1 MPAPRPPLPYP
12 YEVNDYLNIN
22 PDDNLPCRCRAQ
34 GWLAPGWEPALLEP
48 DSSSKRSPSGGEEVL
63 LSETVGAQPKQPVS
77 VPSGRRIDPSS
88 WLYALYAWTLEQA
101 SKPYA
106 LAVLALVAFIESSIF
121 PIPPDVLLIPMVL
134 AARSRAWL
142 IAGVCT
148 VASVAGGLLGY
159 GIGALLFETVGA
171 AVLDFY
177 GYLEKF
183 ESFKDGYN
191 TYGAWI
197 VFGAGL
203 TPFPY
208 KVITIASGVTQLDLT
223 TFMVASVLA
232 RGLRFFLI
240 AALLWWL
247 GEPIRR
253 FIENNLG
260 WLTVVF
266 FVLLFGG
273 FLVLTLL

>member
-1 MPAPRPPLPYP
+1 MAVPA
-12 YEVNDYLNIN
+12 
-22 PDDNLPCRCRAQ
+22 
-34 GWLAPGWEPALLEP
+34 
-48 DSSSKRSPSGGEEVL
+48 
-63 LSETVGAQPKQPVS
+63 
-77 VPSGRRIDPSS
+77 GRRIGPSS
-88 WLYALYAWTLEQA
+88 WLRGLYDWTLEQA
-101 SKPYA
+101 SKPHA
-106 LAVLALVAFIESSIF
+106 LGLLALVSFIESSIF
-121 PIPPDVLLIPMVL
+121 PVPPDVLLIPMVL

-148 VASVAGGLLGY
+148 VASVAGGMFGY
-159 GIGALLFETVGA
+159 AIGAFLFESIGA
-171 AVLDFY
+171 AVLGFY

-183 ESFKDGYN
+183 ETFKDAYN
-191 TYGAWI
+191 AYGAWI

-208 KVITIASGVTQLDLT
+208 KVITIASGVTGLDLT
-223 TFMVASVLA
+223 TFTLASVLA

-273 FLVLTLL
+273 FLALKLVA